1 MIADRRAGIR
11 ILVRE
16 SVRPLLALFA
26 WDVVVVLLFQ
36 LTHRS
41 WMDQPALP
49 LSLIGSALVLFLN
62 VRNTAAY
69 NRWWEARTLWGA
81 VTNNARSFARQMATL
96 LGGAPEP
103 TRAMIGF
110 SHALRGALAGTDVTA
125 TVQALL
131 TPGLAERVAGRRN
144 QVAAILFEIG
154 LSVRALADARRVH
167 PAAQAEIERI
177 LSDLSNAQGGLERIR
192 NTPLAVQFSVLPWL
206 LVRAFCLVLPLSMVQ
221 ELGWITPL
229 GSTVVGFLFVALD
242 EIGADLE
249 APFAAGPHAVPME
262 AITRTIEI
270 DLRQAIG
277 DPAPD
282 PMQPVDG
289 VLA

>member
-1 MIADRRAGIR
+1 MIADRRAGIQL
-11 ILVRE
+11 LVRE

-26 WDVVVVLLFQ
+26 WDVVVVLVFQ
-36 LTHRS
+36 LAHQP

-49 LSLIGSALVLFLN
+49 FSLIGSALVLFLN

-81 VTNNARSFARQMATL
+81 VTNNARSFARQMAAL
-96 LGGAPEP
+96 LDGAPEA

-110 SHALRGALAGTDVTA
+110 AHALRGALAGVDVA
-125 TVQALL
+125 AEVRALL
-131 TPGLAERVAGRRN
+131 TPELAARVDGRRN
-144 QVAAILFEIG
+144 QPAAILFAIG
-154 LSVRALADARRVH
+154 LAVRAQAVARGTH
-167 PAAQAEIERI
+167 PAAQAEIDRI

-192 NTPLAVQFSVLPWL
+192 NTPLAIQFSAVPRL
-206 LVRAFCLVLPLSMVQ
+206 LVRIFCLVLPLSMVQ

-249 APFAAGPHAVPME
+249 SPFASGPHAVPMH

-270 DLRQAIG
+270 DLREAVG
-277 DPAPD
+277 DPAPA
-282 PMQPVDG
+282 PMQPVGG
-289 VLA
+289 VLS

>member
-11 ILVRE
+11 LLVRE

-36 LTHRS
+36 LAHRP

-49 LSLIGSALVLFLN
+49 FSLIGSALVLFLN

-96 LGGAPEP
+96 LDGAPDA

-110 SHALRGALAGTDVTA
+110 AHALRGALAGADVSA
-125 TVQALL
+125 EVRALL
-131 TPGLAERVAGRRN
+131 TPELAARVAGRHN
-144 QVAAILFEIG
+144 QPTAILFEIG
-154 LSVRALADARRVH
+154 RAVRAHAVARGIH
-167 PAAQAEIERI
+167 PAAQAEVDRI

-192 NTPLAVQFSVLPWL
+192 NTPLAIQFSAVPRL
-206 LVRAFCLVLPLSMVQ
+206 LVRIFCLVLPLSMVQ

-229 GSTVVGFLFVALD
+229 GSTAVGFLFVALD

-249 APFAAGPHAVPME
+249 SPFAPGPHAVPMA
-262 AITRTIEI
+262 AIARTIEI
-270 DLRQAIG
+270 DLRQALG
-277 DPAPD
+277 DPAPA
-282 PMQPVDG
+282 PMQPVAG